1 MCVYVTLFL
10 SVYLVYI
17 EEEQGRVLGA
27 LVAVLKESAR
37 APSSVSTCFGCS
49 TCFGEQT
56 ICVRAHGCAAA
67 VTHNEDKG
75 ELAQTNRACVFSFWC
90 R

>member
-1 MCVYVTLFL
+1 MQGAGRFGCRSLLHLYMCVYVTLFL

-37 APSSVSTCFGCS
+37 A
-49 TCFGEQT
+49 
-56 ICVRAHGCAAA
+56 CVHMG
-67 VTHNEDKG
+67 VP
-75 ELAQTNRACVFSFWC
+75 LQ
-90 R
+90 